1 MLLRS
6 VLPLETIRTTVA
18 EVRTTEEFNARLG
31 ALGLPPM
38 DQLFAR
44 PVFALDYSTDA
55 ANDEAVES
63 VRQVLAS

>member
-1 MLLRS
+1 
-6 VLPLETIRTTVA
+6 
-18 EVRTTEEFNARLG
+18 
-31 ALGLPPM
+31 M